1 MGSTNN
7 KVIAKNTIVLY
18 LRMIISML
26 ISFYTSRLILKSLGV
41 VDFGIYNVVSGF
53 VVIEQQHSALFNLLF
68 RQR

>member
-41 VDFGIYNVVSGF
+41 VDFGI
-53 VVIEQQHSALFNLLF
+53 
-68 RQR
+68 